1 MEADSWG
8 SVELLVRGI
17 SYQSW
22 LLSPEYP
29 SIQERAAARRAL
41 TARLLKTGEF
51 TSCLAISKYMS
62 SQQTSSSPYFLR
74 TDSHKQ
80 SFLNFLQIFWIGPW
94 SDVTQWDL
102 SSACLC
108 YTCLCAW
115 SSVMRVFL
123 DGVILRAA
131 FCDEAQQPKR
141 LLEVKIYR
149 AEWRALQSPYAQ
161 LRWPASA
168 RSYFP
173 WPSFPA
179 ILTLLM

>member
-1 MEADSWG
+1 
-8 SVELLVRGI
+8 
-17 SYQSW
+17 
-22 LLSPEYP
+22 
-29 SIQERAAARRAL
+29 
-41 TARLLKTGEF
+41 
-51 TSCLAISKYMS
+51 
-62 SQQTSSSPYFLR
+62 
-74 TDSHKQ
+74 
-80 SFLNFLQIFWIGPW
+80 
-94 SDVTQWDL
+94 
-102 SSACLC
+102 
-108 YTCLCAW
+108 
-115 SSVMRVFL
+115 MRVFL